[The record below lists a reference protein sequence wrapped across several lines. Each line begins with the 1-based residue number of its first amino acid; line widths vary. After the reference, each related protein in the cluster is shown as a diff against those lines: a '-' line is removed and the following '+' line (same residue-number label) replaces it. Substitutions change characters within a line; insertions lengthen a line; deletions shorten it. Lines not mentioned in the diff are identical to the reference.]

1 MAKKKE
7 EQKHDPIDMVL
18 DMIDTINESIKNI
31 HGRIDTCI
39 KRIDNISELAQS
51 NAENDVKDEMQKMVD
66 RMAKR
71 MGLE

>member
-31 HGRIDTCI
+31 HCRIDTCI